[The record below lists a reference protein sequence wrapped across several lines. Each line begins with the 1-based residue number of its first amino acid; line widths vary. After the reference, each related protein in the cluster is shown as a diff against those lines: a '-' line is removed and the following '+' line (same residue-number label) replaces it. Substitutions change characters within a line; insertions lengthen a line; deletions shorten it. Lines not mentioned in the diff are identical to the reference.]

1 MINKVKEIAQKTIIS
16 QISSVLNVAKKVI
29 INRIILISRK
39 KKKKRTKTIFHD
51 QKMIAKLSINS

>member
-16 QISSVLNVAKKVI
+16 QISSVLNVTKKVI

-51 QKMIAKLSINS
+51 QKMIAKLLINS